1 MPFLPGATDGGSKGN
16 KIMHTKTAFAAI
28 AASIVLA
35 ACSTPYGSCGLLGGY
50 TETQLADNVW
60 QVTFEA
66 NGYTRQATTVRY
78 AMLRCAELTL
88 EQGYRY
94 FVIVNKEAYSQG
106 AGMISSGGF
115 NATSSTMGNSTFTTG
130 STSGLSAMISYP
142 TADQT
147 IMMFKEKPEGVLSYD
162 AETTCRSI
170 GAKEGVVCSTLK
182 EKGKQP

>member
-1 MPFLPGATDGGSKGN
+1 
-16 KIMHTKTAFAAI
+16 
-28 AASIVLA
+28 
-35 ACSTPYGSCGLLGGY
+35 
-50 TETQLADNVW
+50 
-60 QVTFEA
+60 
-66 NGYTRQATTVRY
+66 
-78 AMLRCAELTL
+78 
-88 EQGYRY
+88 
-94 FVIVNKEAYSQG
+94 
-106 AGMISSGGF
+106 MISSGGF

>member
-1 MPFLPGATDGGSKGN
+1 
-16 KIMHTKTAFAAI
+16 MHTKTAIAAI
-28 AASIVLA
+28 AASLVLA
-35 ACSTPYGSCGLLGGY
+35 ACGTPYGSYGLLGGY

-66 NGYTRQATTVRY
+66 NGYTRQSTTVRY

-88 EQGYRY
+88 EQGYNY

-106 AGMISSGGF
+106 AGVISSGSF
-115 NATSSTMGNSTFTTG
+115 NASSSTLGNSTLTTG
-130 STSGLSAMISYP
+130 NMSGLSAMISYP

-162 AETTCRSI
+162 ARTTCLSI
-170 GAKEGVVCSTLK
+170 GAKEGVVCSTLRDK
-182 EKGKQP
+182 SKQP